1 MKIIVNDKELE
12 VSGQRVLIDEL
23 REAGCDIP
31 SLCYASGAN
40 HQASCMVCMVRNVA
54 NDQMLPSCSTYPVE
68 GMHIDTESDDVKA
81 LRRMSLELLLSD
93 HRADCEAPCSMVC
106 PAGIDL
112 ARLILLYDRG
122 QMAEAKALLASQ
134 TDINNLPCTDCKG
147 GCEKV
152 CRRGTVDKCV
162 DIKNII
168 KEVVAPPTP
177 EGEIEGGQGTA
188 PPTPEGEIEDGQ
200 GTAAPSLHVSPSGVG
215 GAVAVSKLGRFTEAE
230 KAWLKEVYT
239 QPSRCLHCACE
250 GQDKCKLRTYAS
262 QAGIKS
268 SRYGVA
274 SRQIAKEQQHIVGGL
289 YLEPAKCV
297 RCGLCVYNSQDGFT
311 FQHRGFDMQVVI
323 PEQSR
328 WHVDEHLA
336 RLCPTGALFIK
347 TK

>member
-81 LRRMSLELLLSD
+81 LRRMSFELLLSD

-134 TDINNLPCTDCKG
+134 TDINNLPCADCKG

-168 KEVVAPPTP
+168 KEISVYTHTTSQPYNHITLKPRNLKTLYHTTP
-177 EGEIEGGQGTA
+177 QGF
-188 PPTPEGEIEDGQ
+188 
-200 GTAAPSLHVSPSGVG
+200 S
-215 GAVAVSKLGRFTEAE
+215 SKLGRFTEAE

-274 SRQIAKEQQHIVGGL
+274 SRQIAKEQQHIVGRL
-289 YLEPAKCV
+289 YFEPAKCV

-311 FQHRGFDMQVVI
+311 LQHRGFDMQVVI

>member
-23 REAGCDIP
+23 REVGCDIP

-122 QMAEAKALLASQ
+122 QMSEAQSLLASQ
-134 TDINNLPCTDCKG
+134 TDLNNLPCADCKG

-162 DIKNII
+162 DIKDII
-168 KEVVAPPTP
+168 KEISVSKVTATD
-177 EGEIEGGQGTA
+177 GGRQ
-188 PPTPEGEIEDGQ
+188 
-200 GTAAPSLHVSPSGVG
+200 SSNSGSQL
-215 GAVAVSKLGRFTEAE
+215 ADKKFSSKLGRFTEAE

-239 QPSRCLHCACE
+239 QPSRCLRCACE

-274 SRQIAKEQQHIVGGL
+274 SRQIVKEQQHIVGRL
-289 YLEPAKCV
+289 YFEPAKCV

-328 WHVDEHLA
+328 SHVDEHLA
-336 RLCPTGALFIK
+336 RLCPTGALFLK
-347 TK
+347 

>member
-54 NDQMLPSCSTYPVE
+54 TDQMLPSCSTYPVE

-112 ARLILLYDRG
+112 TRLILLYDRG

-177 EGEIEGGQGTA
+177 EGEIE
-188 PPTPEGEIEDGQ
+188 DGQ
-200 GTAAPSLHVSPSGVG
+200 GTAAPSLHVSLHFDQSQKPGVG

-274 SRQIAKEQQHIVGGL
+274 SHQIAKEQQHIVGRL
-289 YLEPAKCV
+289 YFEPAKCV

>member
-40 HQASCMVCMVRNVA
+40 HQASCMVCMVHNVA

-122 QMAEAKALLASQ
+122 QMSEAKALLASQ
-134 TDINNLPCTDCKG
+134 TDLNNLPCADCKG

-162 DIKNII
+162 DIKDII
-168 KEVVAPPTP
+168 KEISVSKVTATD
-177 EGEIEGGQGTA
+177 GGRQ
-188 PPTPEGEIEDGQ
+188 
-200 GTAAPSLHVSPSGVG
+200 SSNSGSQL
-215 GAVAVSKLGRFTEAE
+215 ADKKISSKLGRFTEAE

-274 SRQIAKEQQHIVGGL
+274 SRQIVKEQQHIVGRL
-289 YLEPAKCV
+289 YFEPAKCV

-311 FQHRGFDMQVVI
+311 FLHRGFDMQVVI

-328 WHVDEHLA
+328 SHVDEHLA
-336 RLCPTGALFIK
+336 RLCPTGALFLK
-347 TK
+347 

>member
-122 QMAEAKALLASQ
+122 QMSEAQSLLASQ
-134 TDINNLPCTDCKG
+134 TDLNNLPCADCKG

-162 DIKNII
+162 DIKDII
-168 KEVVAPPTP
+168 KEISVSKVTATD
-177 EGEIEGGQGTA
+177 GGRQ
-188 PPTPEGEIEDGQ
+188 
-200 GTAAPSLHVSPSGVG
+200 SSNSVSQLADKKFS
-215 GAVAVSKLGRFTEAE
+215 SKLGRFTEAE

-274 SRQIAKEQQHIVGGL
+274 SRQIVKEQQHIVGRL
-289 YLEPAKCV
+289 YFEPAKCV

-328 WHVDEHLA
+328 SHVDEHLA
-336 RLCPTGALFIK
+336 QLCPTGALFIK

>member
-54 NDQMLPSCSTYPVE
+54 TDQMLPSCSTYPVE

-134 TDINNLPCTDCKG
+134 TDLNNLPCADCKG

-162 DIKNII
+162 DIKEII
-168 KEVVAPPTP
+168 KEISVYTHTTSQPQGSASLPGASLEGQKNHTTP
-177 EGEIEGGQGTA
+177 QGF
-188 PPTPEGEIEDGQ
+188 
-200 GTAAPSLHVSPSGVG
+200 S
-215 GAVAVSKLGRFTEAE
+215 SKLGRFTEAE

-274 SRQIAKEQQHIVGGL
+274 SHQIVKEQQHIVGRL